1 MPRLPMPL
9 APIAAQ
15 RRALLLGLLAAGLCG
30 MGMPAA
36 RAQSFE
42 PRRRRVHESGFVRF
56 AALPVGGAVD
66 WRRHWDV
73 LFAALGAALQWPVS
87 GVAVLS
93 QEMLARSIEREQV
106 DVAFLAGPLALEAVV
121 SGRMEVV
128 AQMRAEPLAG
138 PQALLLARTDMP
150 PDLEELLAQ
159 PERWRIARGEDRSLT
174 GFLVPQA
181 QLMLPRRLPLETAF
195 MDERIGSAQDNLLAL
210 ANGDVDLC
218 TTGSMHLASFAQ
230 QFPQEAARLRVV
242 WQSEPVPRP
251 VVLVRSD
258 APEPW
263 KAQVR
268 DFFLQVGEP
277 TAPSPWQFA
286 LAALHMPQGFGPAD
300 NRVLLPVAQ
309 LALELGR
316 LRAQGAQWVSEAAR
330 QARLERLAQTYARQL
345 RVLHRS
351 KGY

>member
-1 MPRLPMPL
+1 MQRLPIPC

-15 RRALLLGLLAAGLCG
+15 RRALLLAALAAGLFG
-30 MGMPAA
+30 MNRAPA
-36 RAQSFE
+36 QTFE

-73 LFAALGAALQWPVS
+73 LLAALGAALQWPVS

-128 AQMRAEPLAG
+128 AQMRAEPLGA
-138 PQALLLARTDMP
+138 PHALLLARRTDMP
-150 PDLEELLAQ
+150 ADLEELLAQ
-159 PERWRIARGEDRSLT
+159 PERWRIARGEERSLT
-174 GFLVPQA
+174 GFLIPQTR
-181 QLMLPRRLPLETAF
+181 LMLPRRLPLETGF

-277 TAPSPWQFA
+277 TAPSPWRFA